1 MIKIKPNDNPFD
13 PVIST
18 KIPNPEN
25 VSRGLTGPPVE
36 HRPIK
41 NKLERCLSGDET
53 LVLSDAENV
62 LSQSETI
69 IDEDDLLSGEE
80 DLLPDDSIVTLSD
93 RRHFI
98 TRDAE
103 DDTESSVF
111 LTEIN
116 TMHNENIHEYD
127 PGTKQVESL
136 LLLSARK
143 YETSLENIHA
153 ASKSPPK
160 TLTSLTFVVVSL
172 DVSPLKGTLFFF
184 DLGGDLDAA

>member
-18 KIPNPEN
+18 KVPNPEN
-25 VSRGLTGPPVE
+25 VSRGLTGPLVE
-36 HRPIK
+36 HRPFK
-41 NKLERCLSGDET
+41 NNLERCLSGDET

-98 TRDAE
+98 TRAAE
-103 DDTESSVF
+103 DDNESSVF
-111 LTEIN
+111 LATLNAKSTGSLN
-116 TMHNENIHEYD
+116 T
-127 PGTKQVESL
+127 S
-136 LLLSARK
+136 
-143 YETSLENIHA
+143 
-153 ASKSPPK
+153 
-160 TLTSLTFVVVSL
+160 
-172 DVSPLKGTLFFF
+172 
-184 DLGGDLDAA
+184 